1 MPSPVDLRIW
11 FLSKAL
17 GWPGRKIASEVGVSQ
32 PTVVRKLAEMEED
45 PPTGEDMQEIV
56 SSTPPKGIPVLKAR
70 RTELLKARRTEV
82 PMLMLAYTGAVII
95 IALAITL
102 VLVALAVS
110 ILTH

>member
-1 MPSPVDLRIW
+1 MKTMPSPVDLRIW

-45 PPTGEDMQEIV
+45 PPTEQDMQEFV
-56 SSTPPKGIPVLKAR
+56 HGSSTPPRGLPVVKPR
-70 RTELLKARRTEV
+70 RRDEV

-95 IALAITL
+95 IALAVTL
-102 VLVALAVS
+102 VLVSLAVT
-110 ILTH
+110 ILGH

>member
-45 PPTGEDMQEIV
+45 PPTEQDMQEFV
-56 SSTPPKGIPVLKAR
+56 SGGNGTPPKGFPALRDKR
-70 RTELLKARRTEV
+70 GKV
-82 PMLMLAYTGAVII
+82 PALMTAYTFAVII
-95 IALAITL
+95 IALSVTL

-110 ILTH
+110 ILSR

>member
-45 PPTGEDMQEIV
+45 PPTGEDIQEIV
-56 SSTPPKGIPVLKAR
+56 GTTPPRGLPVLKTRRDKIPVL
-70 RTELLKARRTEV
+70 T
-82 PMLMLAYTGAVII
+82 LAYAGAII
-95 IALAITL
+95 LIALAITL
-102 VLVALAVS
+102 VLVSLAVS

>member
-45 PPTGEDMQEIV
+45 PPTEAEMQEFV
-56 SSTPPKGIPVLKAR
+56 SGGGTPPRGLPVLKSPKR
-70 RTELLKARRTEV
+70 GELPV
-82 PMLMLAYTGAVII
+82 LMLAYTGAVII
-95 IALAITL
+95 IALAVTL
-102 VLVALAVS
+102 VLVSLAVT